1 MLMVET
7 GHTRDS
13 EFIEVRETFERI
25 IGTSVPD
32 RALDM
37 ARRRALA
44 VRDLPGQADRAQ
56 AVALLGFTA
65 DLLVAIV
72 LEPGVQP
79 FEVARVI
86 DQIELSAEIPRLALA
101 REALQAPELTRLPP
115 PRALELVLALLRAF
129 TRLGRDIAM
138 DDQRR
143 PVSRTH
149 RARRRVRGARRAAAR
164 ARPRRCWRRAARSYT
179 KSPICTGSDSAAY
192 GQPDAAL
199 IAEGQRT
206 EPERLTA
213 LVAVAAPTITTLLA
227 LYDRHAATTSPDGA
241 AAASAERRLKRLRFD
256 LHDGPQQDVILLAED
271 LRLFRAQL
279 GSVTQRLPSNFRLLT
294 GLDDL
299 QARLV
304 ALAGDLRRISSA
316 VESPTLYT
324 GALPDAVAQATDDFT
339 ERTGIHPEIRM
350 HGDFNPLTDSQQIT
364 LLALVREALNNIREH
379 SDARHVSVSLTAG
392 PAGAEVVITDDGRGF
407 EPEEE
412 LVRAARGGHL
422 GLVGMHERVRMLG
435 GLTSIDS
442 RPGGPTTISARIP
455 PWVQGAAPDT
465 N

>member
-1 MLMVET
+1 MVET
-7 GHTRDS
+7 GRTRDS
-13 EFIEVRETFERI
+13 EFIEVRETFESI
-25 IGTSVPD
+25 IGASVPD
-32 RALDM
+32 HALDL

-44 VRDLPGQADRAQ
+44 VRDLPGPAGRAQ
-56 AVALLGFTA
+56 SVALLGFAA
-65 DLLVAIV
+65 DLLVAVV
-72 LEPGVQP
+72 LQPGVQP

-86 DQIELSAEIPRLALA
+86 DQIERSAEIPRLALA
-101 REALQAPELTRLPP
+101 REALQAPELARLSP
-115 PRALELVLALLRAF
+115 PRALELSVALLLAF
-129 TRLGRDIAM
+129 TRMRTVSLWTISAGRSVAHIAHAG
-138 DDQRR
+138 DFDGPVGPRR
-143 PVSRTH
+143 
-149 RARRRVRGARRAAAR
+149 GLAR
-164 ARPRRCWRRAARSYT
+164 AVLEGDDAERHEEPDLRGIGLAPYGRA
-179 KSPICTGSDSAAY
+179 
-192 GQPDAAL
+192 DAVL
-199 IAEGQRT
+199 VAEGRST
-206 EPERLTA
+206 EEKRLNA
-213 LVAVAAPTITTLLA
+213 MVAVSAPTIVTLLE
-227 LYDRHAATTSPDGA
+227 LFDRYAAVGSPDGA

-279 GSVTQRLPSNFRLLT
+279 GSVTQRLPSNYRLLS

-324 GALPDAVAQATDDFT
+324 GALPDAVAQAADDFT

-350 HGDFNPLTDSQQIT
+350 QGDFTPLTDSQQIA

-379 SDARHVSVSLTAG
+379 SDARHVSVSLSAG
-392 PAGAEVVITDDGRGF
+392 RAGAEVTITDDGRGF

-455 PWVQGAAPDT
+455 PWVQGAAPSSS
-465 N
+465 